1 VRECAAV
8 DERETRVMGKKRQQH
23 RTRSRESEHEDGGDG
38 TRAARL
44 QELIR
49 EELNLILRN
58 EVRDPRLD
66 GVVIT
71 MVDLAADGSCAR
83 LWFTA
88 DGDAPD
94 DDKRAA
100 CEHVAGF
107 LRTQLADSLGLKRTP
122 ELRFRRDPASRTFA
136 RYDGES

>member
-1 VRECAAV
+1 
-8 DERETRVMGKKRQQH
+8 MGKKRQQH

-38 TRAARL
+38 TRTARL

-49 EELNLILRN
+49 EEVNLILRN

-71 MVDLAADGSCAR
+71 MVELAADGSCAR

-88 DGDAPD
+88 DD
-94 DDKRAA
+94 DGDKRAA

-107 LRTQLADSLGLKRTP
+107 LRTQLAESLGLKRTP
-122 ELRFRRDPASRTFA
+122 ELRFRRDPASRAFA

>member
-1 VRECAAV
+1 
-8 DERETRVMGKKRQQH
+8 MGKTKRQQH
-23 RTRSRESEHEDGGDG
+23 RSRRDEREDSDG
-38 TRAARL
+38 TRTVRL

-49 EELNLILRN
+49 EEVNLILRN

-71 MVDLAADGSCAR
+71 MVELAADGSCAR

-88 DGDAPD
+88 EGD
-94 DDKRAA
+94 DDKREA

-107 LRTQLADSLGLKRTP
+107 LRTQLAESLGLKRTP
-122 ELRFRRDPASRTFA
+122 DLRFRRDPASRTFV
-136 RYDGES
+136 YDTTET

>member
-1 VRECAAV
+1 
-8 DERETRVMGKKRQQH
+8 MGKTKRRQH
-23 RTRSRESEHEDGGDG
+23 RTRDRDEGGGSDG
-38 TRAARL
+38 TRVVRL

-49 EELNLILRN
+49 EEVNLILRN

-71 MVDLAADGSCAR
+71 MVELAADGSCAR

-88 DGDAPD
+88 EGD
-94 DDKRAA
+94 DDKREA

-107 LRTQLADSLGLKRTP
+107 LRTQLAESLGLKRTP
-122 ELRFRRDPASRTFA
+122 ELRFRRDPASRTFVHA
-136 RYDGES
+136 VMET

>member
-1 VRECAAV
+1 
-8 DERETRVMGKKRQQH
+8 MGKTKQQH
-23 RTRSRESEHEDGGDG
+23 RRRSREERDGGGDG
-38 TRAARL
+38 TRIVRL

-49 EELNLILRN
+49 EEVNLILRN

-71 MVDLAADGSCAR
+71 MVELAGDGSCAR

-88 DGDAPD
+88 EGD
-94 DDKRAA
+94 DDKREA

-107 LRTQLADSLGLKRTP
+107 LRTQLAESLGLKRTP
-122 ELRFRRDPASRTFA
+122 ELRFRRDPASRAFA
-136 RYDGES
+136 RDTTPTET